1 MTEKIILVTPPDDI
15 YLDANRL
22 LLVNLNPEHTQ
33 FISDALN
40 KLTKIYTTVIYIWEN
55 GNGFEWLADKKSKS
69 DMIIFNSSDQ
79 NELLTGYLS
88 ADPRSHYFG
97 ELRDLHVFNK
107 KQILDIE
114 QLSQILEISFSKM
127 LDM

>member
-22 LLVNLNPEHTQ
+22 LLVNLEPDHTQ

-55 GNGFEWLADKKSKS
+55 NNNTDWLFDKKNKS
-69 DMIIFNSSDQ
+69 SIIIFDASNQ
-79 NELLTGYLS
+79 NELLTGYLA

-97 ELRDLHVFNK
+97 ELRDLHVVNK
-107 KQILDIE
+107 RQILDIDDLV
-114 QLSQILEISFSKM
+114 QLLEISFSKM
-127 LDM
+127 IDM